1 MRGRVHMPRLVD
13 DRYCFVC
20 GVRNPIGL
28 HVRTEREEG
37 VCLLRWTPSREYQ
50 GFQDVLHGG
59 IISALL
65 DEAMAHA
72 VLTVAPG
79 AATAALEVSFQKP
92 TRTDRE
98 VLVSARVEERKG
110 RIVKAAGSLSQEGE
124 TRASARGTF
133 LVVAKPPRGAEE

>member
-1 MRGRVHMPRLVD
+1 
-13 DRYCFVC
+13 
-20 GVRNPIGL
+20 
-28 HVRTEREEG
+28 
-37 VCLLRWTPSREYQ
+37 
-50 GFQDVLHGG
+50 
-59 IISALL
+59 
-65 DEAMAHA
+65 MAHA

-110 RIVKAAGSLSQEGE
+110 RIVKASGSLSQEGE

-133 LVVAKPPRGAEE
+133 LIVVRPPGDAKR